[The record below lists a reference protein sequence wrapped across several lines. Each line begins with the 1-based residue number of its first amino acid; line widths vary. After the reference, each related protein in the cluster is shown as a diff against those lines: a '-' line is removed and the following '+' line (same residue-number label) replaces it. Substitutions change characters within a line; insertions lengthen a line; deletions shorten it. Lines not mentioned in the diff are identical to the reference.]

1 MSAIVQFLFVECNS
15 LKTVKMFSVPLRAPV
30 CPRLSV
36 IFAYLSMKVN
46 REEGDALASQWDC
59 PFFET
64 SAALRHFVDDAF
76 HSVVR
81 QIRHREHELTG
92 SHALKHSKK
101 SPNGIGRDFGKV
113 LRKIFR

>member
-1 MSAIVQFLFVECNS
+1 MQPTRHCKEG
-15 LKTVKMFSVPLRAPV
+15 LRSM
-30 CPRLSV
+30 SV
-36 IFAYLSMKVN
+36 IFSDLCVKVN

-64 SAALRHFVDDAF
+64 SAALRHYVDDAF

-81 QIRHREHELTG
+81 QIRHRENEIAGTS
-92 SHALKHSKK
+92 SHGLKNTKK

-113 LRKIFR
+113 FRKIFR

>member
-1 MSAIVQFLFVECNS
+1 MFVI
-15 LKTVKMFSVPLRAPV
+15 FSY
-30 CPRLSV
+30 LSV
-36 IFAYLSMKVN
+36 QVN
-46 REEGDALASQWDC
+46 KEEGDALASQWDC

-64 SAALRHFVDDAF
+64 SATLRHFVDDAF

-81 QIRHREHELTG
+81 QIRHRENEITGIG
-92 SHALKHSKK
+92 SHGLKNIKK